1 MLQSYLSPFGF
12 PLSLTRFTTWI
23 HTIARRCSREDLNL
37 VGHPPPLP
45 PESTLARCPTLDPS
59 SPLPQ
64 SRSRGHSLRRL
75 PDRLH
80 LPHHRRHR
88 TDESGY
94 TSSVE
99 SSSSPQQRTRPT
111 SQSVRSPLAPLPP
124 PLKGILKT
132 GMSTSRSELRGTSAD
147 VIISDIVGGSESA
160 VVFRASL
167 VRQDRDGYAS
177 SPEKPPSLRST
188 QVSQSRPSKSKPPVI
203 SASAL
208 RFRLRRVCETLNR
221 RHRLQQQQP

>member
-1 MLQSYLSPFGF
+1 MLK
-12 PLSLTRFTTWI
+12 
-23 HTIARRCSREDLNL
+23 RRHEPRGAST
-37 VGHPPPLP
+37 PPAPRINPCPLP
-45 PESTLARCPTLDPS
+45 DIGSLLAASPIPIPRSHPATTSTTTS
-59 SPLPQ
+59 
-64 SRSRGHSLRRL
+64 
-75 PDRLH
+75 
-80 LPHHRRHR
+80 HHRRHR

-99 SSSSPQQRTRPT
+99 PSSSPQQRTRPT

-132 GMSTSRSELRGTSAD
+132 GA
-147 VIISDIVGGSESA
+147 SESS

-177 SPEKPPSLRST
+177 SPEKPPSLRSS

-208 RFRLRRVCETLNR
+208 RFVSGD
-221 RHRLQQQQP
+221 

>member
-1 MLQSYLSPFGF
+1 MLM
-12 PLSLTRFTTWI
+12 
-23 HTIARRCSREDLNL
+23 RRHEPRGASIPTAPRINPC
-37 VGHPPPLP
+37 PLP
-45 PESTLARCPTLDPS
+45 DLGSLLAASPIPIPRAQPATTPRPSTSTS
-59 SPLPQ
+59 
-64 SRSRGHSLRRL
+64 
-75 PDRLH
+75 
-80 LPHHRRHR
+80 HRRHR

-111 SQSVRSPLAPLPP
+111 SQSVRSPLAPLSA

-132 GMSTSRSELRGTSAD
+132 GMSESRSELRGTPAD

-177 SPEKPPSLRST
+177 SPEKPPSLR
-188 QVSQSRPSKSKPPVI
+188 VSQSRSSKSKPPVI
-203 SASAL
+203 SSSAFAFC
-208 RFRLRRVCETLNR
+208 FRLTRVLKR
-221 RHRLQQQQP
+221 SIARHRL